1 MVDYHLR
8 NNFYMKNIIFSVDEH
23 LIEQARRIAR
33 SHHTTINAV
42 FRGWLQEYVSRSSG
56 AKEVD
61 ALMKRLHHVRASG
74 AFTRDDMNAR

>member
-1 MVDYHLR
+1 
-8 NNFYMKNIIFSVDEH
+8 MKNITFSADEH

-33 SHHTTINAV
+33 SHHKTLNAV
-42 FRGWLQEYVSRSSG
+42 FRGWLQEYVSGSSG

-61 ALMKRLHHVRASG
+61 ALMKRLRHVQAGG